1 MNSVL
6 IISFAFLSYLIG
18 SINWAVFIS
27 KRKKSDIRTLGSGNP
42 GTLNMSR
49 NFGLKFGI
57 LTFLLDVLKGV
68 VPTLVTYFVFKGDII
83 ENSEFYASDFAIL
96 LSGLCV
102 ILGHIFPVY
111 MDFKGGKGIASTIG
125 VLIVCNSVYGL
136 SWAVI
141 VIMSLVAALL
151 FIYLTEFGAMG
162 SFIAITPPAVCVS
175 IRLFLTYGKTTNS
188 ITSVINLL
196 CNLFVFGICFF
207 TWVAHR
213 KNIERM
219 LAGDE
224 HPTSIKSMVV
234 KAKAKKLE
242 EKMKAENNK

>member
-1 MNSVL
+1 MTSVL
-6 IISFAFLSYLIG
+6 LICFAVLSYLIG
-18 SINWAVFIS
+18 SINWAVLIS
-27 KRKKSDIRTLGSGNP
+27 KRKKTDIRTLGSGNP

-68 VPTLVTYFVFKGDII
+68 VPTLVTFFVFAGGQF
-83 ENSEFYASDFAIL
+83 ENSEFFIADFAIL

-102 ILGHIFPVY
+102 VLGHIFPVY

-136 SWAVI
+136 NWAVI

-175 IRLFLTYGKTTNS
+175 IRLFLTYGNTLNS
-188 ITSVINLL
+188 VTSLVNLISNLL
-196 CNLFVFGICFF
+196 VFGICFF

-242 EKMKAENNK
+242 EKKKNEKN